1 MFDNCFSI
9 YLDFFK
15 HENELEIQRL
25 TQRVLDLEDQ
35 VSETREREMEA
46 TRELQQEKL
55 RSTHQRYQDQPS
67 SGYGDTGGSV
77 NVQSLEKSLKDLLSE
92 LKQTQTPLALESDT
106 MDGLTSRLNAQAVN
120 QRVLHHNS
128 ELTNF
133 VSRLTE
139 EKMELRNTLGRLEE
153 EIWRYRQRGAEQ
165 QENRHLEARASWAK
179 ERLSLQLALNQME
192 QELDQY
198 QADLRGERDRRMGV
212 YPSPEDL
219 QRGTRPRRSVTTFRS
234 AARVV
239 VAVTRSN
246 GHDTSENHAD
256 QENRHLEARTSW
268 AKERLSLQLALNQME
283 QELDQCRADF
293 RVERDRRSDIAGVG
307 TEGARDRDAVL
318 GQEVEES
325 HQSGIPR
332 DGVQS
337 TSNKVT
343 QPTLT
348 VSHHSASTPSHAR
361 TVLDP
366 STVTLHHPSIQV
378 FISLDTVRPICLPAL
393 LRDLHNGASPY
404 HSLGGASSGY
414 HVNSNGVTNE
424 NSPYQSVGGI
434 SDSYH
439 VNSNFSV
446 HTTPPTRDYSSK
458 PHPTSENSEKSS
470 PGPLPPTQKLVTQ
483 LQHVEFSNVK
493 VISKEI
499 RGRSRD
505 IVNTLLSS

>member
-1 MFDNCFSI
+1 MSESAVPN
-9 YLDFFK
+9 
-15 HENELEIQRL
+15 
-25 TQRVLDLEDQ
+25 TT
-35 VSETREREMEA
+35 VSGSAILGFCSVE
-46 TRELQQEKL
+46 
-55 RSTHQRYQDQPS
+55 
-67 SGYGDTGGSV
+67 GSV

-165 QENRHLEARASWAK
+165 QNGHDMSENHADQENRHLEARASWAK

-198 QADLRGERDRRMGV
+198 QADLRGERDRRSG
-212 YPSPEDL
+212 
-219 QRGTRPRRSVTTFRS
+219 
-234 AARVV
+234 
-239 VAVTRSN
+239 
-246 GHDTSENHAD
+246 
-256 QENRHLEARTSW
+256 
-268 AKERLSLQLALNQME
+268 
-283 QELDQCRADF
+283 
-293 RVERDRRSDIAGVG
+293 IAGVG

-458 PHPTSENSEKSS
+458 PHPTSENS
-470 PGPLPPTQKLVTQ
+470 GA
-483 LQHVEFSNVK
+483 
-493 VISKEI
+493 
-499 RGRSRD
+499 
-505 IVNTLLSS
+505 